1 MHQKYIYTWMDSHV
15 IPYWMMAVDIRYPEV
30 QERTPYNQGKKES
43 GWDLAPGK
51 EPWKRKLFLRPG
63 KPLHW
68 PRGQSGQKVS
78 FRDLEE
84 SILTGALVMVGAGR
98 RQRWAEDWCYLAALR
113 GRRCTPA
120 CTRRGWVLKLG
131 VQDGPRDST
140 GWLHR
145 DSLKGLKCDC
155 RKSPGPPQQQSA
167 IAKGHV
173 KGWAW
178 PAIIASFIKL
188 PLRDLGAGQ

>member
-15 IPYWMMAVDIRYPEV
+15 IPYRMMAVDIRYPEV

-84 SILTGALVMVGAGR
+84 SVLTGALVMVGAGR
-98 RQRWAEDWCYLAALR
+98 RQRSAKRIGAILLQYAAEDA
-113 GRRCTPA
+113 
-120 CTRRGWVLKLG
+120 
-131 VQDGPRDST
+131 
-140 GWLHR
+140 H
-145 DSLKGLKCDC
+145 
-155 RKSPGPPQQQSA
+155 
-167 IAKGHV
+167 
-173 KGWAW
+173 
-178 PAIIASFIKL
+178 L
-188 PLRDLGAGQ
+188 PVHAGAGC

>member
-1 MHQKYIYTWMDSHV
+1 MG
-15 IPYWMMAVDIRYPEV
+15 PGPREGAV
-30 QERTPYNQGKKES
+30 KEETVPAPWEAPSLATRS
-43 GWDLAPGK
+43 GWTESELQRLGREYTD
-51 EPWKRKLFLRPG
+51 WC
-63 KPLHW
+63 
-68 PRGQSGQKVS
+68 SGYGGSRQKTEIS
-78 FRDLEE
+78 K
-84 SILTGALVMVGAGR
+84 
-98 RQRWAEDWCYLAALR
+98 EDWCYLAAVR

-120 CTRRGWVLKLG
+120 CTRRGWMLKLG
-131 VQDGPRDST
+131 VQDGPREST